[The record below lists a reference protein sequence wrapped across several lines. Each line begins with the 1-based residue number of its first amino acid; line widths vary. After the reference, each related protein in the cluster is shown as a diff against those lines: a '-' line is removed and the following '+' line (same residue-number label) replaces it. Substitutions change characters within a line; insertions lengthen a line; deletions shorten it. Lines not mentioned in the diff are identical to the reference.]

1 MNQYSTD
8 FSEIVRMF
16 GTFIQVSCSKISPL
30 RTSIQDA
37 TLSYLFNKSV
47 TTLMLIIIIK
57 LLKISKHVLSVVSGH
72 LCPRHLCPAKTVQNA
87 KSVQDIWFPDKIVQ
101 AIATLV
107 NDRINL
113 ISSQ

>member
-1 MNQYSTD
+1 
-8 FSEIVRMF
+8 MF
-16 GTFIQVSCSKISPL
+16 YLSC
-30 RTSIQDA
+30 QDICVPDI
-37 TLSYLFNKSV
+37 YV
-47 TTLMLIIIIK
+47 
-57 LLKISKHVLSVVSGH
+57 
-72 LCPRHLCPAKTVQNA
+72 PAKTVQNA